1 MIRFILCISALFA
14 LLHALPAHAN
24 DTVFDAPDG
33 KAETLVI
40 GSVTDLEHIE
50 PLIQEFQRTNPTTEV
65 VYRQMTSLD
74 LYGAAA
80 EACEERRFF
89 ADAVIS
95 SAIPEQVRLVNDG
108 CSEPFRFAL
117 PPDLP
122 DWASWRNE
130 LVGLTFEPAV
140 IVYDREG
147 LEPDEVPRNRFELVD
162 LLRQTERFRGRIGTY
177 DIESSGVG
185 YIFAFEDAAQAS
197 TWGRLLESLG
207 QNRAQLF
214 CCSSDVIDGVRTG
227 RLVLGYNVLGSYALA
242 RQQEDPRIGIIF
254 PSDYTL
260 ALSRA
265 ALVSRHARNK
275 RAANAL
281 IALALSDKG
290 QALFSGPSRLFSSM
304 SGPEMLGR
312 IDTGDGPS
320 AEAAAFRPIGLSPA
334 LLVGLDQAKR
344 KAFLD
349 QWRKSFRAGGGE

>member
-1 MIRFILCISALFA
+1 MRKRLFFICGLLALA
-14 LLHALPAHAN
+14 YPLPAAADN
-24 DTVFDAPDG
+24 TVFPASG
-33 KAETLVI
+33 ARSEQLVI
-40 GSVTDLEHIE
+40 GSVTDLVFIE
-50 PLIQEFQRTNPTTEV
+50 PLILAFQQANPTTEV
-65 VYRQMTSLD
+65 VYRQMTSLE
-74 LYGAAA
+74 LYDATAR
-80 EACEERRFF
+80 ACESGAFF
-89 ADAVIS
+89 ADLVIS
-95 SAIPEQVRLVNDG
+95 SAVPEQVRLVNDG
-108 CSEPFRFAL
+108 CSEPFRFTL
-117 PPDLP
+117 PAGLP
-122 DWASWRNE
+122 EWASWRNE

-140 IVYDREG
+140 IVYDRQG
-147 LEPDEVPRNRFELVD
+147 LAPGEVPRNRFELVD

-214 CCSSDVIDGVRTG
+214 CCSSDVIDGVATG

-242 RQQEDPRIGIIF
+242 RQAQNPRIGIIF

-281 IALALSDKG
+281 IALALSDTG
-290 QALFSGPSRLFSSM
+290 QRLLSGASKLYSSLNGPQM
-304 SGPEMLGR
+304 LARADRMAGRSGGE
-312 IDTGDGPS
+312 
-320 AEAAAFRPIGLSPA
+320 AAFRPIALSPA

-349 QWRKSFRAGGGE
+349 QWRKSFEADGGE

>member
-1 MIRFILCISALFA
+1 MKRLILVAGAVLLLSLARTSFA
-14 LLHALPAHAN
+14 E
-24 DTVFDAPDG
+24 DTVFPAPGG

-40 GSVTDLEHIE
+40 GSVTDIDFIE
-50 PLIQEFQRTNPTTEV
+50 GLIEAFQTANPSTEV
-65 VYRQMTSLD
+65 IYRQMTSLD
-74 LYGAAA
+74 LYAAAA
-80 EACEERRFF
+80 EACTKGTFF
-89 ADAVIS
+89 ADTVIS

-108 CSEPFRFAL
+108 CSEPFRFSL
-117 PPDLP
+117 PADLP

-140 IVYDREG
+140 IVYDRQG
-147 LEPDEVPRNRFELVD
+147 LNPADVPRNRFELVD

-177 DIESSGVG
+177 DIEDSGVG

-214 CCSSDVIDGVRTG
+214 CCSSDVIDGVASG

-242 RQQEDPRIGIIF
+242 RQAADPRIGIIF

-265 ALVSRHARNK
+265 AYVSRDAHNV

-281 IALALSDKG
+281 VALALSDTG
-290 QALFSGPSRLFSSM
+290 QRILSGDSKLYSSRN
-304 SGPEMLGR
+304 GPEMLARADAVSGGV
-312 IDTGDGPS
+312 TG
-320 AEAAAFRPIGLSPA
+320 AAAFRPIALSPA

-349 QWRKSFRAGGGE
+349 QWRKSFQAGKDD